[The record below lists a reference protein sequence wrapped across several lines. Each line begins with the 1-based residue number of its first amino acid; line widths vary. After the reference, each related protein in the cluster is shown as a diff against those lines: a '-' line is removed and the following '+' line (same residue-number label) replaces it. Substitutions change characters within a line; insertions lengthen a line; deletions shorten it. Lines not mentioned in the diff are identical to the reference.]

1 MVRWVSLDVLDW
13 FLVGGAAVYL
23 LAFLMRRI

>member
-1 MVRWVSLDVLDW
+1 MFRWVALDVLDW
-13 FLVGGAAVYL
+13 FLVKHAVVYL